1 MAGMADRFAKA
12 LQETEAA
19 RDPAPLLA
27 LFSDDCELSNLA
39 LTERGA
45 DGARRFWDTYLAQ
58 FDAIRSEFSHLIEAD
73 GQAALVWTSEGALR
87 GGHPIRYRGVSIL
100 ETQGDRVCRFE
111 TVYDSAAFVRPE
123 AGAETRS

>member
-1 MAGMADRFAKA
+1 MAGMADRFTKA

-39 LTERGA
+39 LTESGP

-58 FDAIRSEFSHLIEAD
+58 FDAIRSEFSHRIESGD
-73 GQAALVWTSEGALR
+73 QVALAWTSEGTLK
-87 GGHPIRYRGVSIL
+87 GGHPIRYRGVSLL
-100 ETQGDRVCRFE
+100 EVAGGRVRRFE
-111 TVYDSAAFVRPE
+111 TVYDSAAFLRPE
-123 AGAETRS
+123 PGASTDG

>member
-12 LQETEAA
+12 LQETERS

-27 LFSDDCELSNLA
+27 LFADDCELSNLA
-39 LTERGA
+39 LTERGT
-45 DGARRFWDTYLAQ
+45 DGARRFWETYLAQ
-58 FDAIRSEFSHLIEAD
+58 FDAIRSGFSHLIET
-73 GQAALVWTSEGALR
+73 GEQAALVWTSEGTLK

-100 ETQGDRVCRFE
+100 EVSGDRVRRFE

-123 AGAETRS
+123 ADTRS